1 MIQERCLSTNCSPG
15 VGVAMGAL
23 LTADDTTDTD
33 VEMIEVDPTSARC
46 TRKVYNISCI
56 EI

>member
-1 MIQERCLSTNCSPG
+1 
-15 VGVAMGAL
+15 MGAL